1 MRILSALIWNS
12 GTIDLG
18 ENDNSN
24 STRKSKGNSD
34 TISVIAL
41 VFSFGENKGIFEQL
55 FQYRKED
62 VTGSSTNLV
71 CLILGVFLSRLKN
84 KFDFLSVQPLFPA
97 IEINTF
103 IKKNTLLQNTGVIE
117 KYEIYITLYV

>member
-41 VFSFGENKGIFEQL
+41 VFSFRENKGIFEEL

-62 VTGSSTNLV
+62 VTRSSTNLV
-71 CLILGVFLSRLKN
+71 CLILGVFLSRLKA
-84 KFDFLSVQPLFPA
+84 KFDLLSVHPYFPS
-97 IEINTF
+97 IEISTF
-103 IKKNTLLQNTGVIE
+103 IF
-117 KYEIYITLYV
+117 